1 MTHLI
6 AAAAPAASWWPF
18 IVLLVSVALII
29 VLITKL
35 RMHAFV
41 ALILAAFVAGF
52 LTHEFKAE
60 TLNSIPASMRE
71 DAKSNSWVAAVE
83 LSSIEF
89 GKAAGAIAI
98 SIGLASIIGL
108 CLMESGAADKVVRRF
123 LAVFGEKRAGMA
135 LLASTYILSIPI
147 FFDTMFMLM
156 VPLAKALRLRTGRD
170 YMLYLMCI
178 CIGGVVTHS
187 LTVPHP
193 GPLAA
198 VDNLRLD
205 AGLSLLVGIAAGVL
219 PCAFGYFIA
228 RWINSRSE
236 VPLRETPGTS
246 LGELQGISSK
256 PEGEL
261 PSFFWSITPVILPI
275 LLITTA
281 SFFKI
286 VKGTAAQAWF
296 GSVENFEGLARIAYF
311 IGHKNIALGIGTVIA
326 LWVLA
331 RQRNFTL
338 RKLEELIGPPL
349 ETAGVII
356 LITAAGGAFG
366 GMLRNAG
373 VGDAIGGLAKEY
385 SINLLVL
392 AWLTAAV
399 IRIAQGSAT
408 VAMLTTSAIVWDM
421 INPGGDVPASQLI
434 ATVGGKLGFHPMYL
448 FLSIGFGAFCCS
460 WMNDSGFWVVSR
472 LSGMTEKETLKSW
485 TVMLTVTS
493 VMGLLQTFVL
503 AKLLPLV

>member
-1 MTHLI
+1 MHLFL
-6 AAAAPAASWWPF
+6 AAAPGPHWWPF
-18 IVLLVSVALII
+18 VVLAVSVALI
-29 VLITKL
+29 VFLITKL
-35 RMHAFV
+35 RLHPFL
-41 ALILAAFVAGF
+41 ALTIAAFTCGF
-52 LTHEFKAE
+52 LTDTSTIDLAGKLG
-60 TLNSIPASMRE
+60 TGASG
-71 DAKSNSWVAAVE
+71 DARANSWVAAVD
-83 LSSIEF
+83 LTSVEF

-123 LAVFGEKRAGMA
+123 LGVFGEKRAGMA
-135 LLASTYILSIPI
+135 LLASTYVLSIPI

-198 VDNLRLD
+198 VDNLRID
-205 AGLSLLVGIAAGVL
+205 AGISLLVGIAVGLL
-219 PCAFGYFIA
+219 PCVCGYFVA
-228 RWINSRSE
+228 RALNRRAQ
-236 VPLRETPGTS
+236 VPLRDTPGTT
-246 LGELQGISSK
+246 LEELQGISAK
-256 PEGEL
+256 PEHEL
-261 PSFFWSITPVILPI
+261 PSFFWSILPVVLPI
-275 LLITTA
+275 GLITLS

-286 VKGTAAQAWF
+286 VKGTTVEGWF
-296 GSVENFEGLARIAYF
+296 GSADSFNSIARFAFF
-311 IGHKNIALGIGTVIA
+311 IGHKNIALSIGTVIA
-326 LWVLA
+326 IGVLM
-331 RQRNFTL
+331 RQRGFTFSSL
-338 RKLEELIGPPL
+338 DKLLGPPL

-366 GMLRNAG
+366 GMLRAAG
-373 VGDAIGGLAKEY
+373 VGEAVGALAKSY
-385 SINLLVL
+385 SIHLIVL

-421 INPGGDVPASQLI
+421 VNPGAGVAADRLMSTI
-434 ATVGGKLGFHPMYL
+434 AATHGYHPIYL
-448 FLSIGFGAFCCS
+448 FLAIAFGSFCCS

-472 LSGMTEKETLKSW
+472 LSGMTERETLRSW

-493 VMGLLQTFVL
+493 IFGLLQTLLLCKLFPL
-503 AKLLPLV
+503 A